1 MNDIFD
7 MPDDWKI
14 VGHDEVARMPT
25 ENRGLIIIG
34 LGGDEKQFRYFVAI
48 PANKHSLLKS
58 SFKTKVKK
66 AFSSLFSQTDAKIEK
81 ITINPDHIRL
91 MLLINMD
98 NSVDK
103 IVMPFIQKVN
113 SGQAQL
119 LEHYLVVNT
128 NVPEDK
134 EVQDYVNQTRK
145 TLK

>member
-14 VGHDEVARMPT
+14 VGNDEIAGMPT
-25 ENRGLIIIG
+25 ESRGLIITG

-48 PANKHSLLKS
+48 SSERPVLKS

-91 MLLINMD
+91 ILLISME
-98 NSVDK
+98 NSIDE
-103 IVMPFIQKVN
+103 IVMTLIQKMN
-113 SGQAQL
+113 SDQVQL

-134 EVQDYVNQTRK
+134 EVQDYVDQTRK